1 MVLLKTPDKSPA
13 RPDEPKGS
21 NGAAP
26 KKRDAAATRAR
37 ILSAAT
43 EEFCARGYDGA
54 RMDQIVARANCNIR
68 MAYHY
73 FGRKED
79 LYLAVLEN
87 AYEQVRSREVELD
100 LQHLEPVEGMKA
112 LIEFTFDHIAGHP
125 EFVALMTNENLLKG
139 RFLKNST
146 SVPQATT
153 PLVLAIRSLL
163 SRGKKAGLFRKN
175 VDPVQL
181 YITILSLSYLHISN
195 RYTLSIMFQK
205 DLQDDTWLRMRKQH
219 ACDVVLSFL
228 QP

>member
-1 MVLLKTPDKSPA
+1 MALDKTTDESPA
-13 RPDEPKGS
+13 GRENPNGS
-21 NGAAP
+21 NRVLP
-26 KKRDAAATRAR
+26 KKRDASATRAR

-54 RMDQIVARANCNIR
+54 RMEQIVARADCNIR

-73 FGRKED
+73 FGRKEE

-87 AYEQVRSREVELD
+87 AYQQVRSREVELD
-100 LQHLEPVEGMKA
+100 LKHLEPVEGMKA

-146 SVPQATT
+146 TVPQATT
-153 PLVLAIRSLL
+153 PLVSAIRSLL
-163 SRGKKAGLFRKN
+163 SRGKKAGVFHKN

-195 RYTLSIMFQK
+195 RYTLSIMFQQ
-205 DLQDDTWLRMRKQH
+205 DLQDENWLRTRKQH